1 MQEPRVREAQHE
13 RPTPAPPPPH
23 PFNTNNKLECSPFEN
38 FNAETARFESALTPL
53 NHQNYV
59 ACLVHIFAA
68 VGSQRFSPCSLATP
82 SSLALGTRDTSVYVC
97 LLSALSAKMTS
108 SHRITSLF
116 AITRHLFRGAG
127 LHGTTAAHLRVT
139 SRPIP
144 PPIDPVG
151 PDNVVRSPYPS
162 VPIPECG
169 VYQHVFS
176 QIESNGRKV
185 AIVDGISGREYS
197 FNELHESVVNFSS
210 GLNRLGFQKGDVLA
224 LCTANCTM
232 FPVVFYGALASGG
245 VVSTCNPAYTA
256 EELAYQ
262 FKNSGAKYVATMA
275 AFLPSVKKAIDLAG
289 IPVSVIVVD
298 DHSVLE
304 HGYVSYQSL
313 VTDSGSRF
321 VGHKVDAKNDV
332 AMLPYSS
339 GTTGLPKGVMLTH
352 HNLVSNAYQY
362 CHPEY
367 LDLSPPGTTLIG
379 VLPFYHVYGFAII
392 MMSSL
397 WQGSKLVVLPKFDP
411 ALFLSTLQ
419 KYRVNI
425 AHLVPPIIL
434 FLAKY
439 PDVDKYDL
447 SSIQQIIS
455 AAAPLGGDLA
465 KATTTRLHG
474 RCVIRQGYGLT
485 ETSPLTHLT
494 PLRVGMSRP
503 ATVGIPV
510 LNQLVKVVD
519 IDSGSSLPSGQE
531 GEIYMK
537 GPNIMKGYLN
547 QPDATKKTLTEDGWL
562 KTGDIGYFDQGGFFY
577 ITDRLKELIKVKG
590 LQVAPAEL
598 EALLQNHPKVADAAV
613 IGVPHERH
621 GEAPRAFVVK
631 RDPTLTEKELA
642 DYIASHVSEHKH
654 LTGGVKF
661 IEAVPKT
668 TSGKI
673 LRRLLKSIS

>member
-1 MQEPRVREAQHE
+1 MAIRGVVRGD
-13 RPTPAPPPPH
+13 
-23 PFNTNNKLECSPFEN
+23 
-38 FNAETARFESALTPL
+38 AR
-53 NHQNYV
+53 
-59 ACLVHIFAA
+59 
-68 VGSQRFSPCSLATP
+68 
-82 SSLALGTRDTSVYVC
+82 
-97 LLSALSAKMTS
+97 
-108 SHRITSLF
+108 
-116 AITRHLFRGAG
+116 
-127 LHGTTAAHLRVT
+127 LHGAAATQLRVT
-139 SRPIP
+139 GRPVQPSIQT
-144 PPIDPVG
+144 IG
-151 PDNVVRSPYPS
+151 PDNVVRSPHPD
-162 VPIPECG
+162 VIIPEDS

-176 QIESNGRKV
+176 RIGANGKKV
-185 AIVDGISGREYS
+185 AIVDGVTGREYTY
-197 FNELHESVVNFSS
+197 NELHESVVNLSS

-245 VVSTCNPAYTA
+245 VVSTCNPASTA

-275 AFLPSVKKAIDLAG
+275 AFLPSVKKAADMVG
-289 IPVSVIVVD
+289 IGTIIIID
-298 DHSVLE
+298 DHPVKE

-321 VGHKVDAKNDV
+321 VEHKVDAKNDIAV
-332 AMLPYSS
+332 LPYSS

-352 HNLVSNAYQY
+352 HNLVANAYQY

-367 LDLSPPGTTLIG
+367 MDLTPHGTTLIG

-397 WQGSKLVVLPKFDP
+397 WQGSKLVALPKFDP
-411 ALFLSTLQ
+411 TLFLSTIQ
-419 KYRVNI
+419 KYRVTI

-447 SSIQQIIS
+447 SSVRQIMS
-455 AAAPLGGDLA
+455 AAAPLGADVA
-465 KATTTRLHG
+465 KATTARLHG

-485 ETSPLTHLT
+485 ETSPLSHLM
-494 PLRVGMSRP
+494 PLAVGMSKP
-503 ATVGIPV
+503 GSVGVPV
-510 LNQLVKVVD
+510 LNQLVKVVGV
-519 IDSGSSLPSGQE
+519 DSGNNLPAGQE
-531 GEIYMK
+531 GEIYIK
-537 GPNIMKGYLN
+537 GPNVMKGYLN
-547 QPDATKKTLTEDGWL
+547 QPDATNKTLTKDGWL
-562 KTGDIGYFDQGGFFY
+562 KTGDIGYFDQDGFFY

-631 RDPTLTEKELA
+631 KDTSLTEKELI
-642 DYIASHVSEHKH
+642 DYVASHLSEHKH

-661 IEAVPKT
+661 TEAIPKT
-668 TSGKI
+668 ASGKI
-673 LRRLLKSIS
+673 LRRILRSAS

>member
-1 MQEPRVREAQHE
+1 M
-13 RPTPAPPPPH
+13 
-23 PFNTNNKLECSPFEN
+23 
-38 FNAETARFESALTPL
+38 
-53 NHQNYV
+53 
-59 ACLVHIFAA
+59 
-68 VGSQRFSPCSLATP
+68 
-82 SSLALGTRDTSVYVC
+82 
-97 LLSALSAKMTS
+97 
-108 SHRITSLF
+108 
-116 AITRHLFRGAG
+116 G
-127 LHGTTAAHLRVT
+127 LHGASASQLHITG
-139 SRPIP
+139 RPLLPSIN
-144 PPIDPVG
+144 PIGTDH
-151 PDNVVRSPYPS
+151 VVRSPFPDVTVPDCS
-162 VPIPECG
+162 V
-169 VYQHVFS
+169 YSHVFS
-176 QIESNGRKV
+176 RIDANGKRIV
-185 AIVDGISGREYS
+185 IVDGVTGREYS
-197 FNELHESVVNFSS
+197 FNELHESVINLSS

-232 FPVVFYGALASGG
+232 FPVVFYGVLASGG

-275 AFLPSVKKAIDLAG
+275 AFLPSVKKAADMAG
-289 IPVSVIVVD
+289 VGTIIIID
-298 DHSVLE
+298 DHSVKE
-304 HGYVSYQSL
+304 PGYISYQSL

-321 VGHKVDAKNDV
+321 IEHKVDAKNDI

-352 HNLVSNAYQY
+352 HNLVANTYQY

-367 LDLSPPGTTLIG
+367 LDLTPLGTTLIG
-379 VLPFYHVYGFAII
+379 VLPFYHVYGFSII

-397 WQGSKLVVLPKFDP
+397 WQGAKLVTLPKFDP

-447 SSIQQIIS
+447 SSIRQIIS
-455 AAAPLGGDLA
+455 AAAPLGADLA
-465 KATTTRLHG
+465 RATTARLHG
-474 RCVIRQGYGLT
+474 RCIIRQGYGLT
-485 ETSPLTHLT
+485 ETSPLSHLT
-494 PLRVGMSRP
+494 PLSVGMSRP
-503 ATVGIPV
+503 GSVGVP
-510 LNQLVKVVD
+510 LQNQLVKVVD
-519 IDSGSSLPSGQE
+519 VDSGHTLPSGQE
-531 GEIYMK
+531 GEIYIK
-537 GPNIMKGYLN
+537 GPNVMKGYLN
-547 QPDATKKTLTEDGWL
+547 QPDATSRTLTKDGWL
-562 KTGDIGYFDQGGFFY
+562 KTGDIGYFDQDGFFY

-631 RDPTLTEKELA
+631 RDPTLTEKELI

-668 TSGKI
+668 ASGKI
-673 LRRLLKSIS
+673 LRRHLRQGVS